1 MIELNLNLKSF
12 NGPLDLLLS
21 LVKDNKMDINA
32 IDIELLADQYLNFL
46 KTHTDLLIDDMSEY
60 LVMASA
66 LIWIKSKSMLNS
78 IMKLSEE
85 EQKDLDE
92 KKKRIISQIILYKQY
107 CDITKNLQNSNEQRL
122 KLHSQNNADNKST
135 SITNILKVVSMPK
148 QVNPLV
154 LQKALINVH
163 ERWKLNIFNTYNKII
178 VQEVSAEQVEKEM
191 TRILENIKKDKIK
204 QISLSDFLGLFD
216 QNLLTDQFFTTCF
229 VSLLDLAKNQ
239 VIVLNQKEFNS
250 EIYID
255 IL

>member
-1 MIELNLNLKSF
+1 MVELNLNLKSF

-21 LVKDNKMDINA
+21 LVRENKMDINA

-46 KTHTDLLIDDMSEY
+46 KTHASLLIDDMSEY

-66 LIWIKSKSMLNS
+66 LVWIKSKSMLNN
-78 IMKLSEE
+78 IMKLSDE

-92 KKKRIISQIILYKQY
+92 KKKKIISQIILYKQY
-107 CDITKNLQNSNEQRL
+107 CDITKKLLSSNEKRL
-122 KLHSQNNADNKST
+122 KLHSLNNPDNRST
-135 SITNILKVVSMPK
+135 NITNILKVVTMPK
-148 QVNPLV
+148 QVNPLA
-154 LQKALINVH
+154 LQKALTNAH
-163 ERWKLNIFNTYNKII
+163 ERWKLNIFNNYNKII

-191 TRILENIKKDKIK
+191 NRILKSIKKDNVK

-229 VSLLDLAKNQ
+229 VSLLDFAKNQ
-239 VIVLNQKEFNS
+239 VITLNQKEFNS

>member
-1 MIELNLNLKSF
+1 MVELNLNLKSF

-21 LVKDNKMDINA
+21 LVRENKMDINA

-46 KTHTDLLIDDMSEY
+46 KTHASLLIDDMSEY

-66 LIWIKSKSMLNS
+66 LVWIKSKSMLNN

-92 KKKRIISQIILYKQY
+92 KKKKIISQIILYKQY
-107 CDITKNLQNSNEQRL
+107 CDITKKLQSSNEKRL
-122 KLHSQNNADNKST
+122 KLHSLNNPDNRST
-135 SITNILKVVSMPK
+135 NITNILKVVTMPK
-148 QVNPLV
+148 QVNPLA
-154 LQKALINVH
+154 LQKALTNAH
-163 ERWKLNIFNTYNKII
+163 ERWKLNIFNNYNKII

-191 TRILENIKKDKIK
+191 NRILKSIKKDNVK

-229 VSLLDLAKNQ
+229 VSLLDFAKNQ
-239 VIVLNQKEFNS
+239 VITLNQKEFNS